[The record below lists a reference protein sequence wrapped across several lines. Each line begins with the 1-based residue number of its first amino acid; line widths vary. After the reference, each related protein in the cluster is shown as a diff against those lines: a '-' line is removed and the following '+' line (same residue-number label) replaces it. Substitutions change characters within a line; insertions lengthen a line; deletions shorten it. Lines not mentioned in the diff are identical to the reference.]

1 MSPILERIYGLMA
14 ERRMNAKYVSETL
27 HLSNSSFTDWKKGKG
42 NPNVEAL
49 TKMAEFFGVSL
60 DYLILGKEP
69 SPALPSHLPDDL
81 DFSSQLDRDLYDKFH
96 RLPAEFQGKVM
107 AYLDGMLAVLPA
119 PAQSAE
125 NTACKPRSDVDR
137 PRIGTLSRM
146 RNPLLRRCSLRLRT
160 FCRSK
165 GQRNLPENQAPVL
178 EGIHRKD
185 AFASKGLKICISAMN
200 GSRSEAAESL

>member
-137 PRIGTLSRM
+137 APQSTQTLEIPSE
-146 RNPLLRRCSLRLRT
+146 N
-160 FCRSK
+160 
-165 GQRNLPENQAPVL
+165 RNLIE
-178 EGIHRKD
+178 D
-185 AFASKGLKICISAMN
+185 
-200 GSRSEAAESL
+200 AESAVKALFPPSQDLLPVEGAEKSA